1 MPRSPFLHPCTIA
14 FAACTCLLLRT
25 AAAHEDAKEE
35 IDVTR
40 LTKLPVLVTDQN
52 GNPVAGA
59 EVSVPLYGRLID
71 GESDWYGSYWN
82 RDVYG
87 PPKIATSDERG
98 VATIE
103 YPTHVKSG
111 PKIFAMSYISLLVK
125 HTEFVPQYVN
135 FDLGP
140 EQAEVSLT
148 PGCETLVTAVD
159 GETLESVEHFGV
171 SIAGPYFPTL
181 WGDADGG
188 GRRTGSI
195 KDGTWQT
202 MLVKLQDDGP
212 TLFSDVMSLRY
223 RPKQKLLLN
232 NIRLEPGA
240 VVRGTLSDNVPRPV
254 KGYIVAASVPKPA
267 EDFNSKTDPSLVW
280 YDWTDLAADGT
291 FEFESLPRGG
301 ELQLMAFCD
310 GWISKTTIPDA
321 GRYIMGQLFDVD
333 AAAADVE
340 LKMEPTG
347 TLELE
352 VIAPDGK
359 PLTEGKISCGPRQKL
374 YKGRQSGLGW
384 RLRSANEIRNQFLP
398 PDQRLEL
405 TDKNV
410 PHPLTQ
416 PLSKDGVTVVT
427 GIPIGTAHKIRL
439 THDRFKW
446 LAGTNPEARATVAYK
461 SFLLPTTEPVRLKLH
476 ASFTE

>member
-1 MPRSPFLHPCTIA
+1 MTRNQSLHCTFA
-14 FAACTCLLLRT
+14 FAAITCLLLGT
-25 AAAHEDAKEE
+25 AAAQDDAAEE
-35 IDVTR
+35 VDVTG
-40 LTKLPVLVTDQN
+40 LTKLPVLITDQQ

-98 VATIE
+98 MATGE
-103 YPTHVKSG
+103 YPAHVKSG

-159 GETLESVEHFGV
+159 GETLEPVENFGV

-188 GRRTGSI
+188 RRRTGSI

-202 MLVKLQDDGP
+202 MLVKLQDEGP

-223 RPKQKLLLN
+223 RLKQKLLLN
-232 NIRLEPGA
+232 NIRLETGA

-267 EDFNSKTDPSLVW
+267 EDFNSKTAPSLVW
-280 YDWTDLAADGT
+280 YDWTDVAEDGT

-301 ELQLMAFCD
+301 ELQLIAICE
-310 GWISKTTIPDA
+310 GWISKTSIPDA
-321 GRYIMGQLFDVD
+321 GHYVMGQLFDVD
-333 AAAADVE
+333 AATVDVE
-340 LKMEPTG
+340 LEMEPTG
-347 TLELE
+347 TLEVE
-352 VIAPDGK
+352 VFAPDGK
-359 PLTEGKISCGPRQKL
+359 PLMEGKIGCGIGQRF
-374 YKGRQSGLGW
+374 YKGRQGGLGR

-405 TDKNV
+405 VDRNL
-410 PHPLTQ
+410 PLQ
-416 PLSKDGVTVVT
+416 FSKPLSKDGITVLT
-427 GIPIGTAHKIRL
+427 GIPVGGGQKIRL
-439 THDRFKW
+439 YHDQLKLR
-446 LAGTNPEARATVAYK
+446 AGSNPETPASVESIRFSLSSARPEK
-461 SFLLPTTEPVRLKLH
+461 LKLN
-476 ASFTE
+476 TIE